1 MKKHIAMVV
10 AALVGAFAAAS
21 ATAGA
26 CTTDSYTITAA
37 APAGQTPESLGKT
50 IAATSCFGVKQMVPT
65 QNPASVPTG
74 SNLGYLNEGLLNG
87 QGGLVPW
94 DTFITDEQRQD
105 LNPATDG
112 AIDPGWIQL
121 GSMGGFAKK
130 GEVNTMTA
138 SKIGTFELDSIVKF
152 SAVMDNTTSGGGLTG
167 GKSGTWT
174 LTLDPAIISKLT
186 AAHLFERSHFDHLAF
201 VVKASN
207 TWAVYDFDFTQFA
220 DFDLTKPYSLSGT
233 WNLNDFRNA
242 PGKKGQS
249 TADHDLSYLGIW
261 ARDPIS
267 NTNNVPEPGV
277 LALFGAGLLGMAAM
291 RRRRQAK

>member
-1 MKKHIAMVV
+1 MKKHFAMVV
-10 AALVGAFAAAS
+10 AALAGAFAAAS
-21 ATAGA
+21 ASAAA

-37 APAGQTPESLGKT
+37 APAGLTPVSLGKT
-50 IAATSCFGVKQMVPT
+50 IAATSCFGINQMVPT
-65 QNPASVPTG
+65 KNPASVSNG

-87 QGGLVPW
+87 QDGLVPW

-121 GSMGGFAKK
+121 GSMGSYAGK
-130 GEVNTMTA
+130 GVVNNMTA
-138 SKIGTFELDSIVKF
+138 SKIGAFELDSIVKF
-152 SAVMDNTTSGGGLTG
+152 SSVMDNTTSGGGLTG

-174 LTLDPAIISKLT
+174 LTLDPEIISKLT

-207 TWAVYDFDFTQFA
+207 SWAVYDFDFTQFA

-233 WNLNDFRNA
+233 WNLNDFRNS

-249 TADHDLSYLGIW
+249 TADHGLSYLGIW
-261 ARDPIS
+261 ARDPVS
-267 NTNNVPEPGV
+267 KTNNVAEPGM
-277 LALFGAGLLGMAAM
+277 LALLGAGLMGMSAM